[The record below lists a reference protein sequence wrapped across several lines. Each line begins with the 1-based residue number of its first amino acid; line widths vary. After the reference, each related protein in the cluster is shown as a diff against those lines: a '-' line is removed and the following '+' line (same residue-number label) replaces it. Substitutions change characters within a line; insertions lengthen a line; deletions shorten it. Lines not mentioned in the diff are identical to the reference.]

1 MPKGN
6 ANPQTLATEKYHKKV
21 GLISKSFKIK
31 KELADEFRKA
41 CEESGVSQAS
51 KISEFM
57 REYINEV
64 KAEKN

>member
-1 MPKGN
+1 MPKGRV
-6 ANPQTLATEKYHKKV
+6 NPQTLATEKYHKKV

-31 KELADEFRKA
+31 KELADEFRRA
-41 CEESGVSQAS
+41 CEEAGVSQAS

-64 KAEKN
+64 NVSQ